1 MTDAKYFRDL
11 AAQCR
16 RLAQLSREPEMSAE
30 LNEIADAL
38 IIDVLDIGGVDVR
51 RLFTGGPAKAA

>member
-1 MTDAKYFRDL
+1 MTDADAAYFRDL

-16 RLAQLSREPEMSAE
+16 RLAKLSRDPEMIAE

-38 IIDVLDIGGVDVR
+38 IARADLWTWPTYAQLLEAHSD
-51 RLFTGGPAKAA
+51 